1 MDYQLD
7 LDWPDFLQ
15 RYWQKRPVILKRGFK
30 NFIDP
35 LSQMNLPG

>member
-35 LSQMNLPG
+35 LSPDELAG

>member
-7 LDWPDFLQ
+7 LDWNDFLQ

-30 NFIDP
+30 KLYRSD
-35 LSQMNLPG
+35 LPG

>member
-30 NFIDP
+30 I
-35 LSQMNLPG
+35 LLTHSHQMNWPG